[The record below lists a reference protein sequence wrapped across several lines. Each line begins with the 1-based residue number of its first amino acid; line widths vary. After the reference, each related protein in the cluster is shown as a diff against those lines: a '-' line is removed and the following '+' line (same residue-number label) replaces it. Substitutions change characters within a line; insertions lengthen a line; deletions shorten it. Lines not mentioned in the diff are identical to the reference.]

1 MLEETKFVL
10 CLTDDT
16 LVDVWGVVSKF
27 AIDTCS
33 VLVFSD
39 LVVSVKKVIEKD
51 AKLLVI
57 FEVFGDKDD
66 NLLMTG
72 GFCEKLVVT
81 EDKEDGDFDRVVNSE
96 SVVEAE
102 ELLIDLDAESVCGV
116 VCMLNDLLVER
127 DVVFLFGICVS
138 QEESVQEGGQIHEY
152 PPCVLVQFP
161 LF

>member
-10 CLTDDT
+10 FLTDDT

-33 VLVFSD
+33 MLVFSD

-57 FEVFGDKDD
+57 FEVFDDKDD

-72 GFCEKLVVT
+72 GFCEKLVGT
-81 EDKEDGDFDRVVNSE
+81 EDKADGDFDRVVNSE

-102 ELLIDLDAESVCGV
+102 ELLIDLDAESVFGV

-138 QEESVQEGGQIHEY
+138 Q
-152 PPCVLVQFP
+152 
-161 LF
+161 